1 MNKAVILLVE
11 DDKDLMMVTSLQL
24 EEAGYQ
30 VYCADNGT
38 RTKAV
43 LQEHK
48 VDLVLLDVMLP
59 DCTGH
64 ELCNWI
70 REHYN
75 YPIIFMSC
83 LGDSDT
89 IVQAFREGGD
99 DYLVKPV
106 DIDELNSRIEAN
118 LAPKPV
124 PGLRVYKQFIV
135 DTNQHD
141 VYQHL
146 EDGSQGERIELSPTE
161 YKLLLCFAHNLN
173 KIVCIDQLFPEVYP
187 RSEVKY
193 TSRALNMHISNL
205 RHKLKLEEF
214 APLRLETRRGKGF
227 GMFYNQPVKD
237 NLPGGEQD
245 A

>member
-24 EEAGYQ
+24 EEEGYQ
-30 VYCADNGT
+30 VYCAENGA

-161 YKLLLCFAHNLN
+161 YKLLLAF
-173 KIVCIDQLFPEVYP
+173 IDHP
-187 RSEVKY
+187 REILLYRELYREIWDQGEIEDMRTLMV
-193 TSRALNMHISNL
+193 HVSNL
-205 RHKLKLEEF
+205 RKKIDWQKHESFKSVRSVGYIFNDL
-214 APLRLETRRGKGF
+214 
-227 GMFYNQPVKD
+227 
-237 NLPGGEQD
+237 
-245 A
+245 